1 MPVNSSIHNQ
11 TMSEINQ
18 LISHLYSKA
27 PAFKARLDD
36 AGLTPADINNQADLV
51 KIPIMRKDD
60 LIAKQ
65 AENPPF
71 GGFLACD
78 MSELQAVY
86 QSPGPIHEPMI
97 KGEDLGNWATA
108 MRGAGFSPGEVSLV
122 AIGYHMTPAGAS
134 LQSGINATGGVV
146 IPGGIGNQEQQLQ
159 AMVAFG
165 CTGYVG
171 LGSYLNALLEK
182 AAELGYELKLNKA
195 FLLAEP
201 LPPALRQKLEGMG
214 ISVFQAYGTAE
225 CGNLGY
231 DTPEMNGWHVPDNV
245 ILDICDIS
253 TGEPLPDGET
263 GEVVVTLMNPH
274 YGATVRFG
282 VGDLSAVI
290 PESRTDGGPL
300 RIAGWQ
306 GRLAGSATKVRGM
319 FLHPVQLTNFMQRFE
334 QEIIKFQAV
343 ITREDHR
350 DNLVLEYVPSRGMQ
364 ADLASRIQAA
374 ARENIKF
381 NLTVAEVTEIEA
393 DGPIRDER
401 AWDE

>member
-1 MPVNSSIHNQ
+1 
-11 TMSEINQ
+11 MSEINQ
-18 LISHLYSKA
+18 LIAHLYTNA

-36 AGLTPADINNQADLV
+36 AGLTPADVHTRADLV

-60 LIAKQ
+60 LMVKQ

-97 KGEDLGNWATA
+97 KGEDLGNWGVALS
-108 MRGAGFSPGEVSLV
+108 GAGFKPGEVSLV
-122 AIGYHMTPAGAS
+122 AFAYHMTPAGAS
-134 LQSGINATGGVV
+134 LQSGINSTGGVV

-159 AMVAFG
+159 AMIAFG
-165 CTGYVG
+165 ATGYVG
-171 LGSYLNALLEK
+171 LGSYLNALLDK

-201 LPPALRQKLEGMG
+201 LPPALREKLEGLG

-231 DTPEMNGWHVPDNV
+231 DTPEMNGWHVPNNV

-263 GEVVVTLMNPH
+263 GEVVVTLMNKF

-319 FLHPVQLTNFMQRFE
+319 FLHPVQLSSFMKRFD

-350 DNLVLEYVPSRGMQ
+350 DNLAIEYVPSRGMQ
-364 ADLASRIQAA
+364 PDLAERIQTA

-381 NLTVAEVTEIEA
+381 KLTVNEVLAIDA

-401 AWDE
+401 NWDE

>member
-1 MPVNSSIHNQ
+1 
-11 TMSEINQ
+11 MSEINK
-18 LISHLYSKA
+18 LISHFYAKA
-27 PAFKARLDD
+27 PAFKTRLDD
-36 AGLTPADINNQADLV
+36 AGLTPADIQTNADLV

-71 GGFLACD
+71 GGFLACE
-78 MSELQAVY
+78 MSDLQAVY
-86 QSPGPIHEPMI
+86 QSPGPIHEPMPHGKDI
-97 KGEDLGNWATA
+97 GNWGVALK
-108 MRGAGFSPGEVSLV
+108 GAGWQPGEVSLV
-122 AIGYHMTPAGAS
+122 ALGYHMTPAGAS
-134 LQSGINATGGVV
+134 LHSAVNSVGGVV

-165 CTGYVG
+165 CTGYLG
-171 LGSYLNALLEK
+171 LGSYLNALLDK

-201 LPPALRQKLEGMG
+201 LPPALRTKLEGMG

-231 DTPEMNGWHVPDNV
+231 DTAAMNGWHVPENV

-263 GEVVVTLMNPH
+263 GEVVVTLFNEK
-274 YGATVRFG
+274 YAATVRFG
-282 VGDLSAVI
+282 VGDLSAII

-306 GRLAGSATKVRGM
+306 GRLEGSATKVRGM
-319 FLHPVQLTNFMQRFE
+319 FLHPVQLSSFMKRFE
-334 QEIIKFQAV
+334 GEIDGFQAV
-343 ITREDHR
+343 VTRADHR
-350 DNLVLEYVPSRGMQ
+350 DNLAIEVVPSSGAE
-364 ADLASRIQAA
+364 ADLASRIQTA

-381 NLTVAEVTEIEA
+381 KLAVNEVTELQG

-401 AWDE
+401 DWDE

>member
-1 MPVNSSIHNQ
+1 
-11 TMSEINQ
+11 MSELNQ
-18 LISHLYSKA
+18 LISHFYANA

-36 AGLTPADINNQADLV
+36 AGLTPADIQNRDDLV

-71 GGFLACD
+71 GGFLACE
-78 MSELQAVY
+78 MSDLQAVY
-86 QSPGPIHEPMI
+86 QSPGPIHEPMPH
-97 KGEDLGNWATA
+97 GNDLGNWGVALK
-108 MRGAGFSPGEVSLV
+108 GAGWKPGEVSIV
-122 AIGYHMTPAGAS
+122 ALGYHMTPAGAS
-134 LQSGINATGGVV
+134 LHSAVNSTGGVV

-165 CTGYVG
+165 CTGYLG
-171 LGSYLNALLEK
+171 LGSYLNALLDK

-201 LPPALRQKLEGMG
+201 LPPALRTKLEGMG

-231 DTPEMNGWHVPDNV
+231 DTPAMNGWHVPDNV

-263 GEVVVTLMNPH
+263 GEVVVTLFNEK
-274 YGATVRFG
+274 YAATVRFG

-319 FLHPVQLTNFMQRFE
+319 FLHPVQLTNFMKRFD

-343 ITREDHR
+343 ITRENHR
-350 DNLVLEYVPSRGMQ
+350 DNLAIEYVPSRGMQ
-364 ADLASRIQAA
+364 PDLASRIQTA

-381 NLTVAEVTEIEA
+381 KLTVNEVTEIEA

-401 AWDE
+401 DWDE